1 MAAATCGDGVTTLA
15 WLERCFCPDLFS
27 QKTGKNGA
35 ESKCLSGTWSTNVPG
50 TMNYKESNVQ
60 NVFTIIKHFHL
71 SKLVITPPSLHHD
84 YKSTYPLIE

>member
-35 ESKCLSGTWSTNVPG
+35 ESTCLSGTWST
-50 TMNYKESNVQ
+50 NVQ